1 MLAKFAT
8 RLVQP
13 NKLSILA
20 KRNFNGV
27 LYQFGPPRNKL
38 STGVNFSYLD
48 RFHLFWVW
56 FFTKKYLFKEL
67 MVMGVVLGCGILGP
81 MVYIATNMQEYNG
94 KAEARRKGAEESH

>member
-38 STGVNFSYLD
+38 STG
-48 RFHLFWVW
+48 
-56 FFTKKYLFKEL
+56 EL

>member
-48 RFHLFWVW
+48 RFHLF
-56 FFTKKYLFKEL
+56 
-67 MVMGVVLGCGILGP
+67 
-81 MVYIATNMQEYNG
+81 
-94 KAEARRKGAEESH
+94 